1 MLRIVVFGMG
11 IAFVIMVFRLL
22 ISGKMSERAS
32 LPWIACSFFVIFLA
46 VFPYSIDKIAAFVNI
61 DYPPT
66 LLFLISILIIFLLLL
81 YQAIHISILQ
91 NKIRELAQTIF
102 IINSISTNDTAK
114 QVKAE

>member
-1 MLRIVVFGMG
+1 MLRIVVFGIG
-11 IAFVIMVFRLL
+11 IAFVIVVFRLL

-32 LPWIACSFFVIFLA
+32 LPWIACSFLVVFLA
-46 VFPYSIDKIAAFVNI
+46 VFPYSIDRIATFVNI

-91 NKIRELAQTIF
+91 NKIRELTQTIS
-102 IINSISTNDTAK
+102 IINSIGTNDRGN
-114 QVKAE
+114 QVKVE